1 MTSLSFDTTQ
11 PSQTIGL
18 NGYTVD
24 PIFTVGDKIGTYV
37 PPGILDGIGA
47 TSLNDTTVRF
57 YVNHELGNTVGYK
70 YTLANG
76 TQLSGARVSYFD
88 VDKRTFQIVDSG
100 LAYNTIVNRAGNVVS
115 SSAVYSA
122 TNVNGIDTPSG
133 FNRFCSAS
141 LYEPNQFGAGNGLVD
156 KIYFAN
162 EESGTSASEASEYAL
177 DVKTNTLYAVPWFG
191 RAGFENVTEINTGT
205 TTKVAFLIGDDR
217 SPATGV
223 PLTLYVGDKVAGSS
237 NFLERNGLSGGKLY
251 VWVADDPT
259 NATDVIEKDPREFN
273 GNNSSLKGKFVE
285 IDQYDAAKA
294 GTTGYDSLGFVTQA
308 QQDSLAFAAGA
319 FGFVRIEDVSTNP
332 KDGTQVAFNATGNS
346 SLFGGQDSWGT
357 TYRIDI
363 DFNNI
368 ATGDIVGKVDIL
380 NDGNVSKDA
389 GARSVDNLDW
399 ADDGKI
405 YLQEDPA
412 FSGFG
417 QTSKI
422 ANSIFSIDPANA
434 NPSSTVTRVATS
446 DRSAAGLPATQ
457 TDSEPSSIGAW
468 ETSGILDVSKLFGN
482 QGGQVLVFDTQA
494 HSLKDGTIITA
505 TNIDGNGDGT
515 KTAAENLVEGGQVA
529 FLIAPN
535 ANLIQNSSLVSGTS
549 GDDDIAATVTPKFDG
564 VNDIVFTGAGND
576 TIDAPIGGV
585 LASGNRVDAGSGKDT
600 IFIANNDRTFG
611 GSGDDILDATDASGY
626 RASGG
631 TGNDDFFLGSNGR
644 ALGGDGDDRFFV
656 QAGGGNLLSG
666 GAGADQFWIFGG
678 QAPTTSNTVLDFQA
692 GTDVIGFIGA
702 GAGVGFAQLTLTGN
716 TIALSSDPTK
726 VIATLTGVDT
736 TTLTAANFA
745 FI

>member
-1 MTSLSFDTTQ
+1 MATSFDTTQ

-18 NGYTVD
+18 GGYTID
-24 PIFTVGDKIGTYV
+24 PIFTVGDKVGTYV

-100 LAYNTIVNRAGNVVS
+100 LAYNTIVNRAGKVVS

-122 TNVNGIDTPSG
+122 TNVNGLDTPSG
-133 FNRFCSAS
+133 LSRFCSAS
-141 LYEPNQFGAGNGLVD
+141 LYEANQFGSGNGLVD

-162 EESGTSASEASEYAL
+162 EESGIAPNDASQYAL

-223 PLTLYVGDKVAGSS
+223 PLTLYVGDKVAGSPD
-237 NFLERNGLSGGKLY
+237 FLARNGLSGGKLY
-251 VWVADDPT
+251 VWVADDPADA
-259 NATDVIEKDPREFN
+259 NDVIEKDPRQFN
-273 GNNSSLKGKFVE
+273 GNNASLKGKFVE
-285 IDQYDAAKA
+285 IKQFDATKA
-294 GTTGYDSLGFVTQA
+294 GTTGFDSLGFVTQA
-308 QQDSLAFAAGA
+308 QQDTLAFGAGA
-319 FGFVRIEDVSTNP
+319 FGFVRVEDVSTNP

-380 NDGNVSKDA
+380 NDGNVSKDT

-417 QTSKI
+417 QTTKI
-422 ANSIFSIDPANA
+422 ANSIFTIDPANA
-434 NPSSTVTRVATS
+434 NPSSTLTRVAVS
-446 DRSAAGLPATQ
+446 DRSAAGLPDTQ
-457 TDSEPSSIGAW
+457 TDSQPNSIGFW
-468 ETSGILDVSKLFGN
+468 ETSGILDVSTLFGN
-482 QGGQVLVFDTQA
+482 KGGELLIFDTQA
-494 HSLKDGTIITA
+494 HSLINGTIITA

-515 KTAAENLVEGGQVA
+515 ITAAENLVEGGQLA
-529 FLIAPN
+529 FLIAPS
-535 ANLIQNSSLVSGTS
+535 ANLIQSTSLVGGSTAGNDVVEARITK
-549 GDDDIAATVTPKFDG
+549 GFDG
-564 VNDIVFTGAGND
+564 VNDIVFTGAGKD
-576 TIDAPIGGV
+576 TVDSVIGGA
-585 LASGNRVDAGSGKDT
+585 LASGNRIDTGSGADT
-600 IFIANNDRTFG
+600 IFVANNDRAFG
-611 GSGDDILDATDASGY
+611 GSGDDVLDASDATGY

-631 TGNDDFFLGSNGR
+631 AGNDTFFLGSNGR
-644 ALGGDGDDRFFV
+644 ALGGDGDDKLFV
-656 QAGGGNLLSG
+656 GTGGGNLLSG
-666 GAGADQFWIFGG
+666 GGGADQFWIFGG
-678 QAPTTSNTVLDFQA
+678 EAPASANTVLDFQA
-692 GTDVIGFIGA
+692 GTDVIGFQGA
-702 GAGVGFAQLTLTGN
+702 GAGVGFAQLTRTGN
-716 TIALSSDPTK
+716 TIALGGVT
-726 VIATLTGVDT
+726 IATFTGVDT